1 MARRSGVLGGTST
14 RYFDGFDVEFQLGQY
29 HHVQTIQGRMATGTL
44 INRNHFAGLLNM
56 AIPLAIHRRG
66 SLPTMKSLDLMTICG
81 HDKTMKRAMISE
93 LKARLSSY
101 LAAVRKGET
110 VIVCDRQTP
119 IARLIPYGREEDSLQ
134 IREPSRRAGELKMR
148 RGVRLQKRVD
158 VVKLLRE
165 DRNQR

>member
-1 MARRSGVLGGTST
+1 
-14 RYFDGFDVEFQLGQY
+14 
-29 HHVQTIQGRMATGTL
+29 MATGTL

-66 SLPTMKSLDLMTICG
+66 SLPTMKSLDRMTICG
-81 HDKTMKRAMISE
+81 HNKTMKRAMISE